1 MKQLHLIVTLFSLVI
16 TSEAKPQ
23 IPEGLGDTISSLG
36 SSAATLIRY
45 HSLLAHLSFKGL
57 DIKVE

>member
-1 MKQLHLIVTLFSLVI
+1 MKQLHLIVTLFSLLI

-45 HSLLAHLSFKGL
+45 HSLLAHLSFKG
-57 DIKVE
+57 